1 MKLQH
6 ICGTLVLSVSCLVF
20 CGCELESTIVIYSGD
35 IEDVLASPESK
46 TDIHATLNFL
56 VPILGTENC
65 DDDTEKFRKVTSG
78 IISGVE
84 IKGCVDRGYDSFLS
98 GSLQVPIWKGSDQ
111 MSASSLFT
119 VLVIRGENLDA
130 IALVTNTS
138 ILDRLDKKAEQ
149 EFFQS
154 VDLKDMIIRVELNND
169 TRDAVDYAVQ
179 SVFLDNDPIVA
190 LESATLER
198 RSKVQIKLSDVAT
211 ARLAKYEN
219 IVLFFLLRNSE
230 ESTE

>member
-1 MKLQH
+1 MF
-6 ICGTLVLSVSCLVF
+6 F

-35 IEDVLASPESK
+35 IEDVLASPESQ

-56 VPILGTENC
+56 VPILGTDNC
-65 DDDTEKFRKVTSG
+65 DDDTEKFSKVTSG

-84 IKGCVDRGYDSFLS
+84 IKGCIERGYDSFLS
-98 GSLQVPIWKGSDQ
+98 GSLQVPIWKGSDN
-111 MSASSLFT
+111 MSGSSLFT
-119 VLVIRGENLDA
+119 LLVATDESTHA
-130 IALVTNTS
+130 IALVTNSS
-138 ILDRLDKKAEQ
+138 ILERLDKKAEE

-169 TRDAVDYAVQ
+169 TRNSVIYAVQ

-190 LESATLER
+190 METATLER
-198 RSKVQIKLSDVAT
+198 RSKVQIRLSDVAT
-211 ARLAKYEN
+211 ARLAKYEG
-219 IVLFFLLRNSE
+219 IVLYFLFHNSE